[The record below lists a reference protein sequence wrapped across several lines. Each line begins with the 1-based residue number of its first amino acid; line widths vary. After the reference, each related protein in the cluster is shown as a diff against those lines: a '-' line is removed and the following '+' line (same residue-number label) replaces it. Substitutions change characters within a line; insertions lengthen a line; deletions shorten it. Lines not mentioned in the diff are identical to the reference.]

1 MKYESLYSLY
11 YKDSQIWEKVYQ
23 ERFHSPFSRHLPLAI
38 KQYHR
43 RQSHPAFFCYT
54 EEIALSLEK
63 IASEVMDCH
72 DILLHVPPAAISQF
86 LHKSLVDEIKSTNDI
101 EGVRSTRKEILMAFS
116 VPASEQS
123 AYRLGSIVN
132 KYIKIIQREPIPLN
146 TSQDI
151 RYLFDDFL
159 ADEIRRDDPK
169 NLPDG
174 EIFRKDSV
182 DIVSPTQKTIHQ
194 GVHPESTIIQMMD
207 AALDVLNTEAIPYL
221 IRIAVFHYFFGYIHP
236 FYDGNG
242 RMARFITSY
251 LLAQRLH
258 PAIALQ
264 VSILIKKYRK
274 SYYDLF
280 SHTDADINRGD
291 LTPFIMGTLQFIEQ
305 ATLFTHRTLKYKYQN
320 YQKAQSQL
328 LQTPDL
334 PIKNKAAAAPLLK
347 PFTPDHIVYCGPYP
361 LFIENI
367 DQAKEALDAFM
378 TENDK
383 EPRLILVQGVGAF
396 IMEDDKGKAAKAQLL
411 AKDAIKL
418 AVYAES
424 FGGPLQMTDEITYFI
439 THWEAAAYRSKK

>member
-11 YKDSQIWEKVYQ
+11 YKDNQIWEKVYQ

-63 IASEVMDCH
+63 IASEVMDCL
-72 DILLHVPPAAISQF
+72 DIIHQVPPAAISQF
-86 LHKSLVDEIKSTNDI
+86 LHMSLVDEIKSTNDI

-116 VPASEQS
+116 VPESEQS
-123 AYRLGSIVN
+123 SYRLGSIVN
-132 KYIKIIQREPIPLN
+132 KYIKIIQKEYIPLT

-151 RYLFDDFL
+151 RQLFDDFL
-159 ADEIRRDDPK
+159 ADEIKRDDSK

-174 EIFRKDSV
+174 KIFRKDRV
-182 DIVSPTQKTIHQ
+182 DIVSPAQKTIHQ
-194 GVHPESTIIQMMD
+194 GVYPESAIIQMMD
-207 AALDVLNTEAIPYL
+207 AALDVLNDKTIPYL
-221 IRIAVFHYFFGYIHP
+221 IRVAIFHYFFGYIHP

-274 SYYDLF
+274 RYYDLF

-305 ATLFTHRTLKYKYQN
+305 ATLFTHRILKHKYQN

-334 PIKNKAAAAPLLK
+334 PIKNKTAAAICDILLQAATFSDIGVSIK
-347 PFTPDHIVYCGPYP
+347 EIRETLGISENTVYNHLKKIPEEHLQINKEIRPYRYQ
-361 LFIENI
+361 L
-367 DQAKEALDAFM
+367 
-378 TENDK
+378 
-383 EPRLILVQGVGAF
+383 RL
-396 IMEDDKGKAAKAQLL
+396 
-411 AKDAIKL
+411 
-418 AVYAES
+418 
-424 FGGPLQMTDEITYFI
+424 
-439 THWEAAAYRSKK
+439 